1 MITIPKT
8 GHGMSELN
16 SRRRYL
22 DLNDVLSTLRDEF
35 DLLGTILSLLTRGK
49 REGGKGYFR
58 LCLNAN
64 SLPLLIPPH

>member
-16 SRRRYL
+16 SRKRYL
-22 DLNDVLSTLRDEF
+22 NLNDVLIPLRDEL
-35 DLLGTILSLLTRGK
+35 DLLGTALSLLTREK
-49 REGGKGYFR
+49 REGGMRHFR

-64 SLPLLIPPH
+64 SLPLLIPSH